1 MPFLNISTIVI
12 DSFPELDFDTC
23 EDGEHFT
30 AVLNHETFPIED
42 LEYAINDN
50 SKSGMNN
57 P

>member
-1 MPFLNISTIVI
+1 MK
-12 DSFPELDFDTC
+12 DRFPKPDFDTG

-42 LEYAINDN
+42 FKYALEDN
-50 SKSGMNN
+50 SKSGKYD